1 MKVIAL
7 LISLSLFLALCFL
20 ATFYY
25 ALKKG
30 QFDDLESPAF
40 RFINQEKIKKKKII
54 ICKKRFLI
62 TTIKLS
68 ETLP

>member
-1 MKVIAL
+1 MKVIAI

-20 ATFYY
+20 AAFHY

-40 RFINQEKIKKKKII
+40 RFINQEKIKRKIN
-54 ICKKRFLI
+54 K
-62 TTIKLS
+62 
-68 ETLP
+68 

>member
-1 MKVIAL
+1 MKVIVI

-20 ATFYY
+20 AAFYY

-40 RFINQEKIKKKKII
+40 RLINQEKS
-54 ICKKRFLI
+54 ICKKKSLI
-62 TTIKLS
+62 TTTK
-68 ETLP
+68 